1 LAMPTSPSTSDAAT
15 ATFRALGMFAV
26 PALPGATTSSWPARP
41 VARACSREPPPT
53 INTRDMRANY
63 HRTFVAATIAAV
75 SENSRPPQVAI
86 RIVRPYQTEEEFL
99 TNELE
104 TVGKTSI
111 ILIGAHPRPAGII
124 LRFEVTLATGATVL
138 RGEGRV
144 LAHKE
149 RAFRGQPGLS
159 LRFTRLDPKSKSLVD
174 RAVTMREQRLSGEAP
189 SMRPPAP
196 SAPSHPPVEPADRS
210 APPPPAAAHEV
221 VSVPISFPA
230 PADPALEAALTASTP
245 EPPLNAPYEQTPT
258 PRLFERVERVESSM
272 EYSLAPSPPSIDR
285 AIAAAF
291 EPPISSNPVAV
302 EPLSEPSIAATPT
315 RETPRD
321 AAEAPK
327 DREGILARLRERAA
341 SLSSERVREI
351 LSARKS

>member
-1 LAMPTSPSTSDAAT
+1 
-15 ATFRALGMFAV
+15 
-26 PALPGATTSSWPARP
+26 
-41 VARACSREPPPT
+41 
-53 INTRDMRANY
+53 MRANY

-75 SENSRPPQVAI
+75 SENARPPQVAI
-86 RIVRPYQTEEEFL
+86 RIVRPYQTEDEFL

-104 TVGKTSI
+104 TVGKTSV

-124 LRFEVTLATGATVL
+124 LRFEVTLASGATVL

-174 RAVTMREQRLSGEAP
+174 RAVTMRDARLSGEAP
-189 SMRPPAP
+189 SMRPP
-196 SAPSHPPVEPADRS
+196 SAPSLPPVEPAERS
-210 APPPPAAAHEV
+210 APPPPAPAHEV

-245 EPPLNAPYEQTPT
+245 EPPSHEPIEETPT
-258 PRLFERVERVESSM
+258 PLRFEQAM

-291 EPPISSNPVAV
+291 DPPISSTPVAV
-302 EPLSEPSIAATPT
+302 EPMSEPALAVAPT
-315 RETPRD
+315 R
-321 AAEAPK
+321 EAPK

-341 SLSSERVREI
+341 SLTTERVREI